1 MKTISLQKQNQE
13 RNRILMRQV
22 ACYEHLSQLPCP
34 QNQLQEKE
42 TTLQNSLRSVQL
54 LSHVQ
59 PFVIPWTAACQA
71 SLSITNSRSLLK
83 VMSIESMM
91 PSNHLSLCGPLLL
104 PPSVLPSIRVFS
116 DESVLLMRW
125 PKYWSFTF
133 SISPSIEYSWLISFR
148 MDWLDLLIV
157 QGTLK
162 NLRQHHSSKAS
173 ILQHS
178 VFFIVQLSQP
188 YMTSG
193 KTIALTR
200 QIFVVK
206 VMSLLFNILSTL
218 VIVFFQGTNT
228 F

>member
-1 MKTISLQKQNQE
+1 MSTWANFLALRINSKKRKQLYKILWVQFSCPVMFNPLWSHGMQHARLPCLSPTPGAYSNSCPLSQWCHPTIS
-13 RNRILMRQV
+13 
-22 ACYEHLSQLPCP
+22 
-34 QNQLQEKE
+34 
-42 TTLQNSLRSVQL
+42 
-54 LSHVQ
+54 
-59 PFVIPWTAACQA
+59 A
-71 SLSITNSRSLLK
+71 SR
-83 VMSIESMM
+83 
-91 PSNHLSLCGPLLL
+91 PLLL

-125 PKYWSFTF
+125 PKYWSFSF

-148 MDWLDLLIV
+148 MDWLYLLIV

-162 NLRQHHSSKAS
+162 NLRQYHSSKAS

-178 VFFIVQLSQP
+178 VFFIVQFSQP

-218 VIVFFQGTNT
+218 VIVFFPRNKHLLMSQL
-228 F
+228 